1 MWLIELIMDIL
12 GLFADIQIGRRYGW
26 GSFKWDLASF
36 ACLIVAV
43 LFLSADL
50 HILGTLGII
59 GCVACFVM
67 GCRRLWQDMKSQREY
82 EAWKREQE
90 NIKES

>member
-1 MWLIELIMDIL
+1 MLDFIMDIL
-12 GLFADIQIGRRYGW
+12 SLFVEVQLARRYGW

-36 ACLIVAV
+36 ACLIVAI

-67 GCRRLWQDMKSQREY
+67 GRRRFSQDVKSQREY

-90 NIKES
+90 NKKES